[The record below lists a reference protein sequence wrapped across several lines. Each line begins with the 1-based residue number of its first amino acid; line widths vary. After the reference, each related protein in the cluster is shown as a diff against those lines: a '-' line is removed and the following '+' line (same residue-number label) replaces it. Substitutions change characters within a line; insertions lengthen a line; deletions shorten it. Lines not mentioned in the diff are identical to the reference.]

1 MGREKKALLILC
13 PEDSLQYILSDPLSV
28 QEEPWCK
35 AIAFL
40 EFQDDLLKFSFSE
53 KATKMYAICLMVLT
67 FT

>member
-35 AIAFL
+35 AIALL
-40 EFQDDLLKFSFSE
+40 EFQNDLLIKGLHISQHKNILSH
-53 KATKMYAICLMVLT
+53 L
-67 FT
+67 